1 MFNMSGV
8 LKIYNSTRS
17 YENRVRK
24 HLVIFL
30 NFPCLIGC
38 LLCCLLMSFFFFFLL
53 VLWLGVCVEVDKDII
68 TILPPLPPPFLFFP
82 YPQFF
87 L

>member
-8 LKIYNSTRS
+8 LKIYNSTWS
-17 YENRVRK
+17 
-24 HLVIFL
+24 
-30 NFPCLIGC
+30 
-38 LLCCLLMSFFFFFLL
+38 FLL
-53 VLWLGVCVEVDKDII
+53 VLWFGVCVEVDKDII
-68 TILPPLPPPFLFFP
+68 TILPPLPPSLHIFS